1 MPFGRALVCVYNL
14 DSGVL
19 PNIKDYATPGSA
31 SGTGSCNLYILTNS
45 PIGMKKE
52 WKRFIKDLG
61 IPARFLSRNE
71 FSSEFGTGL
80 TGFPAILV
88 QAGKDLSRV
97 ISTEEINQCRALEDL
112 ISLLRQRFADTR

>member
-1 MPFGRALVCVYNL
+1 MPSGRALVFVYNL

-19 PNIKDYATPGSA
+19 PKIKDYSAPGSPPVA
-31 SGTGSCNLYILTNS
+31 ESCNLFILTNS

-52 WKRFIKDLG
+52 WKRFIKDLD

-80 TGFPAILV
+80 TTFPAILV
-88 QAGKDLSRV
+88 HEGKDLSRI
-97 ISTEEINQCRALEDL
+97 ISAEEINQCRTLEDL
-112 ISLLRQRFADTR
+112 INLVRQRFSDIR

>member
-1 MPFGRALVCVYNL
+1 MPSGRALVFVYNL

-19 PNIKDYATPGSA
+19 PKIKDYSAPGSVPV
-31 SGTGSCNLYILTNS
+31 TESCNLYILTNS

-52 WKRFIKDLG
+52 WKRFIKDLD

-80 TGFPAILV
+80 TTFPAILV
-88 QAGKDLSRV
+88 QAGKDLFRV
-97 ISTEEINQCRALEDL
+97 ISSEEINTCRTLEDL
-112 ISLLRQRFADTR
+112 INL